1 MKKTVSIALK
11 VLVCI
16 LAVGLLFWFQLP
28 PINLRSQAFWSFLFE
43 SIVLCSAIV
52 GISAI
57 LGFFRGRVTVS
68 KNGVSMISG
77 TGRPSLKNAALSVK
91 IVLGVLGA
99 IIVFSLGASA
109 VGARLFN
116 ASRYANL
123 IQPQDG
129 SFAEDVAELSM
140 SQIPVVD
147 RDSAS
152 RLGQRKL
159 GEMSDLVSQFVIEA
173 DYTQI
178 NFGGKPVRVT
188 PLGYADFI
196 KWCTNSDEG
205 IPAYIMVDLTTQ
217 EVQLTR
223 LSELGLDN
231 IKYARS
237 EYLMRDLNR
246 KLRFDHPTKIFGEI
260 SFEIDENGTPYWVAS
275 VIRYRIGLWNGADIG
290 GVVLLNAVTGES
302 QYYDL
307 ADVPTWVDQAYDE
320 SMLMEQLTDNGTL
333 KNGFWNSVFGQKGCV
348 MPTEGYN
355 YIAIDDDV
363 WMYTG
368 ITSVTA
374 DESNIGFVLVN
385 LRTKEARYYEQA
397 GAEEYSAMSSA
408 EGQIQEK
415 NYTATFPVLLNVGGR
430 PTYFMSL
437 KDSAGLVKMY
447 AYVDMAQYQI
457 VGTGATVDKARD
469 AYLALLQD
477 EDIGTETEMP
487 EETKTVAGTVSALA
501 SAVVDGNTRYYV
513 RLNED
518 AAIHVLTAS
527 QSDALPF
534 LKEGDTITITYT
546 GDTITAVTIG

>member
-408 EGQIQEK
+408 QGQIQEK

-469 AYLALLQD
+469 AYIALLED
-477 EDIGTETEMP
+477 EDIGTETETP

-527 QSDALPF
+527 LSDALPF